1 MTVNFL
7 GSLFSLEGKNAVVIG
22 GGGHLCSEIAYGFS
36 KAGAKVAVLDL
47 RLEKASLVSEHIN
60 QELGGSA
67 IAGQIDVSDEASIKQ
82 NLNSIIKE
90 FGTFDILVNGAGIN
104 SSTPFLEITK
114 SSWNEVLDSQLL
126 GTFLSCKIFGEQML
140 KNKTGSII
148 NFSSASSNPPLSRA
162 FAYSAAKAGIMNLT
176 KNLAREW
183 APSGIRVNALR
194 PGFFPTEWNK
204 KNFIDK
210 ERESAIL
217 SHTPM
222 RRFGEPIE
230 LVSGA
235 IWLASNSSSF
245 VTGTELIIDGGFLS
259 MTI

>member
-1 MTVNFL
+1 
-7 GSLFSLEGKNAVVIG
+7 
-22 GGGHLCSEIAYGFS
+22 
-36 KAGAKVAVLDL
+36 
-47 RLEKASLVSEHIN
+47 
-60 QELGGSA
+60 
-67 IAGQIDVSDEASIKQ
+67 
-82 NLNSIIKE
+82 
-90 FGTFDILVNGAGIN
+90 
-104 SSTPFLEITK
+104 
-114 SSWNEVLDSQLL
+114 
-126 GTFLSCKIFGEQML
+126 
-140 KNKTGSII
+140 
-148 NFSSASSNPPLSRA
+148 LSRA

-210 ERESAIL
+210 EREASIL

-222 RRFGEPIE
+222 GRFGEPVE

>member
-1 MTVNFL
+1 M
-7 GSLFSLEGKNAVVIG
+7 
-22 GGGHLCSEIAYGFS
+22 
-36 KAGAKVAVLDL
+36 L
-47 RLEKASLVSEHIN
+47 R
-60 QELGGSA
+60 
-67 IAGQIDVSDEASIKQ
+67 
-82 NLNSIIKE
+82 
-90 FGTFDILVNGAGIN
+90 
-104 SSTPFLEITK
+104 
-114 SSWNEVLDSQLL
+114 
-126 GTFLSCKIFGEQML
+126 
-140 KNKTGSII
+140 NKTGSII

-176 KNLAREW
+176 KNLARDW

-222 RRFGEPIE
+222 GRFGEPAE

-245 VTGTELIIDGGFLS
+245 VTGTELIIDGGFLCK
-259 MTI
+259 TI